1 MTTVTQTIPVVD
13 LTHLQGSGPEHE
25 QAVKVLG
32 DALRE
37 VGFFALTGHGVSDEL
52 VEQIYG
58 LAQRFFELPEEQ
70 KKAYERPELK
80 GQRGFTSFGR
90 KHAKDS
96 PAADLK
102 EYISFGPVGDVPYP
116 DNIWFDEVPELK
128 DEVLGLFDRLQTCAR
143 ETLLACGEYLDLPRE
158 TFAGMIEQGESLLRI
173 LHYPPV
179 PEDRDVASVRS
190 AAHEDINFI
199 TLLVGA
205 TAEGLQLLDRQGE
218 WQPIRAI
225 PGHIIIDSGDMLQH
239 LTNGFFTSTTHR
251 VTNPDDDRARRFSMP
266 CFIHPRPEVD
276 LTPLPA
282 CVERTGGEAKFESI
296 NAGDFLRQRLEEL
309 GL

>member
-13 LTHLQGSGPEHE
+13 LSHLEGSGPEHE
-25 QAVKVLG
+25 RAVETLG

-37 VGFFALTGHGVSDEL
+37 VGFFALTGHGVSDEQ
-52 VEQIYG
+52 VERIYG
-58 LAQRFFELPEEQ
+58 LAQRFFELPQEQ
-70 KKAYERPELK
+70 KAAYERPELK
-80 GQRGFTSFGR
+80 GQRGFTRFGR
-90 KHAKDS
+90 EHAKDS

-102 EYISFGPVGDVPYP
+102 EYISFGPEGDVPYP
-116 DNIWFDEVPELK
+116 DNIWFAEVPELQ
-128 DEVLGLFDRLQTCAR
+128 DEVLGLFDRLQACAR
-143 ETLLACGEYLDLPRE
+143 QTLLACGEYLDLPRE
-158 TFAGMIEQGESLLRI
+158 TFAGLIEEGESLLRI

-179 PEDRDVASVRS
+179 PPERDVASVRA

-205 TAEGLQLLDRQGE
+205 TAEGLELLDRQGE

-239 LTNGFFTSTTHR
+239 LTNGFFRSTTHR

-266 CFIHPRPEVD
+266 CFIHPRSEVD

-282 CVERTGGEAKFESI
+282 CVEKTGGEARYSSI
-296 NAGDFLRQRLEEL
+296 GAGEFLRQRLEEL